1 MQNGNTAL
9 MTAAFEGHVE
19 CVRAL
24 VQAGADLTLAN
35 NVRLVGEEDVV
46 EVVS

>member
-9 MTAAFEGHVE
+9 MSAAFEGHVE
-19 CVRAL
+19 CVRVL
-24 VQAGADLTLAN
+24 LQAGADPSMAN